1 MASEN
6 TALVEELDA
15 LLATQARL
23 QFARENYNED
33 EAESYGIRLLDF
45 FRKHGLELRAALVS
59 PNTEAKPCGE
69 ATSA

>member
-1 MASEN
+1 MQN
-6 TALVEELDA
+6 DNMIHELDE

-45 FRKHGLELRAALVS
+45 FRKHGVELRAALVAA
-59 PNTEAKPCGE
+59 NT
-69 ATSA
+69 